1 MNEFLMR
8 VTPSRFEA
16 EVGGVC
22 GFCGWLYEAIVGY
35 NDAIPLLLA
44 AMCIDYI
51 TGITAAYVYKRQH
64 PRSKKGLD
72 SRVGAIGIAKKVLIL
87 TIVVFAQIIDNAV
100 SFDGIQA
107 VVTWFYIGNEGLSV
121 VENAAKAGVPLP
133 RKLLDALEQLTDRKK
148 DDEQTKG
155 A

>member
-1 MNEFLMR
+1 MR

-16 EVGGVC
+16 EVGAVC
-22 GFCGWLYEAIVGY
+22 GALGWLYEAIVGY

-44 AMCIDYI
+44 AMCIDYL

-72 SRVGAIGIAKKVLIL
+72 SRVGAIGIAKKVMIL
-87 TIVVFAQIIDNAV
+87 TIVVFAHIIDNAV

-107 VVTWFYIGNEGLSV
+107 VVTWFYIGNEGLSII
-121 VENAAKAGVPLP
+121 ENAAKVGVPMP
-133 RKLLDALEQLTDRKK
+133 KKLTDVLEQLTEKK

>member
-1 MNEFLMR
+1 MHDFIAR
-8 VTPSRFEA
+8 AIPSRFEA
-16 EVGGVC
+16 TVGAVC
-22 GFCGWLYEAIVGY
+22 GALGWLYEAIVGY

-44 AMCIDYI
+44 AMCIDYL

-87 TIVVFAQIIDNAV
+87 TIVVFAHIIDNAV
-100 SFDGIQA
+100 AWEGIQA

-133 RKLLDALEQLTDRKK
+133 RKLLDALEQLTDKK
-148 DDEQTKG
+148 EAEKDV
-155 A
+155 

>member
-16 EVGGVC
+16 EVGAVC
-22 GFCGWLYEAIVGY
+22 GALGWLYEAIVGY

-44 AMCIDYI
+44 AMCIDYL

-87 TIVVFAQIIDNAV
+87 TIVVFAHIIDNAV

-121 VENAAKAGVPLP
+121 VENAAKAGVPMP
-133 RKLLDALEQLTDRKK
+133 KKLTDVLEQLTEKK
-148 DDEQTKG
+148 EKEG
-155 A
+155 EKNV

>member
-16 EVGGVC
+16 TVGAIC
-22 GFCGWLYEAIVGY
+22 GALGWLYEAVVGY

-44 AMCIDYI
+44 AMCIDYF
-51 TGITAAYVYKRQH
+51 TGITAAYVYKRRH

-87 TIVVFAQIIDNAV
+87 TIVVFAHIIDNAV
-100 SFDGIQA
+100 AWDGIEA

-133 RKLLDALEQLTDRKK
+133 RKLIDALEQLTDKDKK
-148 DDEQTKG
+148 EG
-155 A
+155 

>member
-16 EVGGVC
+16 EVGAVC
-22 GFCGWLYEAIVGY
+22 GFCGWMYEAIVGY

-44 AMCIDYI
+44 AMCIDYL

-87 TIVVFAQIIDNAV
+87 TIVVFAHIIDQAV
-100 SFDGIQA
+100 AWDGIQA

-121 VENAAKAGVPLP
+121 VENAAKAGVPMP
-133 RKLLDALEQLTDRKK
+133 KKLTDVLEQLTDKK
-148 DDEQTKG
+148 EAEKDV
-155 A
+155 

>member
-1 MNEFLMR
+1 MHDFIVR

-16 EVGGVC
+16 EVGAVC
-22 GFCGWLYEAIVGY
+22 GVLGALYEWIVGF
-35 NDAIPLLLA
+35 NDAIPLLLW
-44 AMCIDYI
+44 AMCIDYL

-72 SRVGAIGIAKKVLIL
+72 SRVGAIGIAKKVMIL
-87 TIVVFAQIIDNAV
+87 TIVVFAHIIDNAV